1 MAKHLITCP
10 RCEGNGV
17 LPQYYYNRKGICFLC
32 WGKGKITAKAGQDEK
47 PEDTYKRMNKSES
60 DRLKAKPPRMPLPKF
75 RNEKFQK
82 IMDKAAYDQ
91 KAAKPMTPKQADEA
105 AEGLRAI
112 EKAGGKKAVAELAA
126 ANNLDTS
133 KDPVEAIRDHLSKG
147 RTLKAADGKP
157 AAVKP
162 GESRLLNN
170 LPDYKGGPLEK
181 YKVYGG
187 KTTYSDAKADNSNE
201 MIQAIDNSNVSDSFK
216 KGSKA
221 KNISGFSVKHATTA
235 GKVLN
240 GVYEGTIEYEYNFAD
255 ITSKVRFNKDGEILS
270 YVHEGKGSRREK
282 ENLDKFVDAA
292 FKDQMKQ
299 ASSIVGE
306 DPIEWKYGGDLKAAD
321 DQRKAE
327 EAAAKAERDKEE
339 AAAKALEGKREDLMV
354 KQVKAEYG
362 IKERAKKLGLS
373 VIGLRPTRLEDEYG
387 NVLAT
392 GEIDVLRPKSGQEGI
407 DQLDNALKSL
417 KEFNDAMDEFEKKP
431 KDNKRVAAAKRRL
444 PKLIEGR
451 RELET
456 ELKDALYWLSMTSRI
471 DADGYQVIT
480 DMNGVQVAK
489 IPSIQQKPDTAD
501 PVKLAEFELELS
513 TEIEDLL
520 DSKLRPVLST
530 LPTGTTL
537 REDLLGQ
544 YDDED
549 DFY

>member
-10 RCEGNGV
+10 RCDGNGV

-32 WGKGKITAKAGQDEK
+32 WGKGKIMAKAGQDET

-82 IMDKAAYDQ
+82 IMDKAGYDP
-91 KAAKPMTPKQADEA
+91 KAAKPMTPAQADDA
-105 AEGLRAI
+105 AEGLRMI

-157 AAVKP
+157 ATTKP
-162 GESRLLNN
+162 GESRLLGD
-170 LPDYKGGPLEK
+170 LPEYKGGPLK
-181 YKVYGG
+181 RFKVFGG
-187 KTTYSDAKADNSNE
+187 KTTYSDARADDSNP
-201 MIQAIDNSNVSDSFK
+201 MIQAIQKADVSDAFK
-216 KGSKA
+216 KGSKQ
-221 KNISGFSVKHATTA
+221 KNISGFSVKHAASA

-240 GVYEGTIEYEYNFAD
+240 GVYEGTIEYEHNFAE
-255 ITSKVRFNKDGEILS
+255 ITSKIRFNKDGEILS
-270 YVHEGKGSRREK
+270 YVHEGTGSRREK
-282 ENLDKFVDAA
+282 ANLDKFVDAA

-299 ASSIVGE
+299 ASLSVGE

-327 EAAAKAERDKEE
+327 EAAAKAERDKE
-339 AAAKALEGKREDLMV
+339 AAAAAALEGEREKRMI
-354 KQVKAEYG
+354 QHVKAEYG

-373 VIGLRPTRLEDEYG
+373 MIGLRPVRLEDEYG

-451 RELET
+451 RELEA
-456 ELKDALYWLSMTSRI
+456 ELQDALYWLSMSSRI
-471 DADGYQVIT
+471 DADGFQVIT
-480 DMNGVQVAK
+480 DMNGIQVAK
-489 IPSIQQKPDTAD
+489 IPSIQQKPNTAD

-513 TEIEDLL
+513 TAIEDLL
-520 DSKLRPVLST
+520 DQKLRPVMST
-530 LPTGTTL
+530 LPSGKTL
-537 REDLLGQ
+537 KDDLDDQ
-544 YDDED
+544 YEDED